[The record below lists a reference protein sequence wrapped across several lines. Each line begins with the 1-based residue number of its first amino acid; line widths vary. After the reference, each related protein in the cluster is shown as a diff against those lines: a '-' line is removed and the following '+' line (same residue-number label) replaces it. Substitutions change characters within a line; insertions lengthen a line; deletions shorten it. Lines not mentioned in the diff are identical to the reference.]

1 MLIYFIRHGQTDWN
15 KALRWQG
22 VSDVPLNNTGLD
34 QARLIKE
41 YFVNQAITPSAV
53 ISSPLQRA
61 FKTAQIIASGF
72 DQKVIPEPA
81 FRELNLGEF
90 EGKTTDE
97 LHTEYGER
105 FQTWLDKHHTE
116 ASPAGESLA
125 QAITRMQATLLQ
137 HINTYS
143 GPLLIVAHQA
153 ILIAMK
159 SALSQEVSFKTL
171 ATYKQANFEVD
182 LWDTQISEIVTRI
195 DVRN

>member
-15 KALRWQG
+15 KALKWQG

-34 QARLIKE
+34 QARLVKE

-61 FKTAQIIASGF
+61 FKTAQIIASAF
-72 DQKVIPEPA
+72 DQQVIQEPA

-97 LHTEYGER
+97 LHAEYGER
-105 FQTWLDKHHTE
+105 FQDWLDKHHTE
-116 ASPAGESLA
+116 ASPAGENLT
-125 QAITRMQATLLQ
+125 QAIARMQATLLQ

-143 GPLLIVAHQA
+143 EPLLIVAHQA
-153 ILIAMK
+153 ILMAMK
-159 SALSQEVSFKTL
+159 AALSEDMSFKTL

-195 DVRN
+195 DVRT